1 MRRLTPLLR
10 RWGRTFEVTRP
21 QGPKGQT
28 MNSTEQ
34 SGPCGSPL
42 TEGLGPVA
50 RTARGFEL
58 LEFKDRYGTPCS
70 LQASSL
76 AEYEKPGTSAVWLGP
91 DDAAPKVLASQA
103 RNLGVD
109 TAERTGWVP
118 YPLQPGVSLTTRM
131 HLDREQVAALILHL
145 QSWLDND
152 SFAGPNG

>member
-1 MRRLTPLLR
+1 MTTTNADSEPGQPLGLA
-10 RWGRTFEVTRP
+10 
-21 QGPKGQT
+21 
-28 MNSTEQ
+28 
-34 SGPCGSPL
+34 L
-42 TEGLGPVA
+42 TEGLGPVE

-76 AEYEKPGTSAVWLGP
+76 AEYEKPGTSAVWLGT

-103 RNLGVD
+103 RSLGVD

-118 YPLQPGVSLTTRM
+118 YPIPPGVSLTTRM
-131 HLDREQVAALILHL
+131 HLDREQVAALIQHL

-152 SFAGPNG
+152 SFAGPNVPVVAGPRQRTSPRTGC